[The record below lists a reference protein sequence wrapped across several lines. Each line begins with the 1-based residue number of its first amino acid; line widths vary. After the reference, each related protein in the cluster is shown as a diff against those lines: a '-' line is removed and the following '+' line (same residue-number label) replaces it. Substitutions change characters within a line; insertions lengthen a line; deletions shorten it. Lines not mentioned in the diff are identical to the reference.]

1 MSESSVVNPTSRR
14 QTILVVDDEPL
25 LRELLRRWFDA
36 AGYDVVEAESATQAI
51 QALEGRRPHID
62 LMVTDLRMPGIDGD
76 QLIAWARR
84 AHPELPVICLTG
96 FAEEAQAGVTILEKP
111 VNGDRMV
118 KAVRSALR
126 VNAPAV
132 ARRVAE
138 SATAG
143 IAGRRAI

>member
-1 MSESSVVNPTSRR
+1 MSDSPAVVPQKTPPAR

-36 AGYDVVEAESATQAI
+36 AGFAVVEADSAPQAI
-51 QALEGRRPHID
+51 SQLEGPRLQVD

-111 VNGDRMV
+111 VHADRIV

-126 VNAPAV
+126 QAAPV
-132 ARRVAE
+132 QRL
-138 SATAG
+138 
-143 IAGRRAI
+143 RASS